1 MKKPLVMVM
10 SSGVAVGVG
19 LALIALY
26 SSCGSTSGGAKT
38 GTAAFGQFISNSCS
52 PEAGSGP
59 FNGSTGG
66 GDCLSLGA
74 PSTVPADGSTISGF
88 RAQLVDGSGNPVEGV
103 EICFAFENP
112 GVARI
117 IEPTNACGLT
127 DLNGLVSGQFQDGTQ
142 NGSFQLVATAQAG
155 FGLQARRTISFL
167 GGTGGLAPGAR
178 TQPCASDGNCNSA
191 LFCSFNTTCFPGPS
205 VCTQKISD
213 THTPCCANEEC
224 ASGTCA
230 GGKCQASTSGSVP
243 VGGACTTSPECQTN
257 CCANTTGKCTAPVS
271 CVEPACICQ

>member
-1 MKKPLVMVM
+1 MKKPLMMVM

-66 GDCLSLGA
+66 GSCLSLGA
-74 PSTVPADGSTISGF
+74 PSSVPADGRTISGF
-88 RAQLVDGSGNPVEGV
+88 RAQLVDGSGRPLEGV
-103 EICFAFENP
+103 QICFAFDNP

-117 IEPTNACGLT
+117 LEPTNACGLT
-127 DLNGLVSGQFQDGTQ
+127 DLNGFVSGQFQDGTQ

-155 FGLQARRTISFL
+155 FGLQARRTISFG
-167 GGTGGLAPGAR
+167 GGTGGLAPGAVS
-178 TQPCASDGNCNSA
+178 QPCATDSDCNSA
-191 LFCSFNTTCFPGPS
+191 LFCSFNTSCFPGPS
-205 VCTQKISD
+205 QCTQPISD
-213 THTPCCANEEC
+213 TTTPCCTNVEC
-224 ASGTCA
+224 ASGTCS
-230 GGKCQASTSGSVP
+230 GGTCLATGTGTLNNGDSCTQSVQCQSGCCDSLTGNKCQPTG
-243 VGGACTTSPECQTN
+243 GGAVDCQGT
-257 CCANTTGKCTAPVS
+257 
-271 CVEPACICQ
+271 